1 VEQPAG
7 DSWGMDLY
15 QKISDKLHE
24 VGIYGIYGIRI
35 WFWWILH
42 DFTTQKSSKIIS
54 RRSFSLE
61 HVAQNFQALGGSPR
75 FHRLMSAEN
84 PKRDFFVKNVKIW
97 GI

>member
-42 DFTTQKSSKIIS
+42 DFTTQKSSLGDFIFIGTCRTKNTGGLG
-54 RRSFSLE
+54 RSTVTIP
-61 HVAQNFQALGGSPR
+61 VAQW
-75 FHRLMSAEN
+75 HRLMSAEN
-84 PKRDFFVKNVKIW
+84 PKRDF
-97 GI
+97 